1 MEAMEGGNI
10 VIVPKYQVEAHMI
23 QHFQVLTSS
32 LVVEEVVVVEVGK
45 ADRVEEEVMEEQP
58 FVYLPLI
65 RLRLMAQS

>member
-1 MEAMEGGNI
+1 MQGLNL
-10 VIVPKYQVEAHMI
+10 VILTKYLVEAHMI

-32 LVVEEVVVVEVGK
+32 LEVGEVVVVEVVDP
-45 ADRVEEEVMEEQP
+45 DRVEEEVMEEQP

>member
-1 MEAMEGGNI
+1 MEEMQGLTMPIMEEHMA
-10 VIVPKYQVEAHMI
+10 EAHMI

-32 LVVEEVVVVEVGK
+32 LVVEEVVVVVV
-45 ADRVEEEVMEEQP
+45 DLRRVEEEGMVEQP